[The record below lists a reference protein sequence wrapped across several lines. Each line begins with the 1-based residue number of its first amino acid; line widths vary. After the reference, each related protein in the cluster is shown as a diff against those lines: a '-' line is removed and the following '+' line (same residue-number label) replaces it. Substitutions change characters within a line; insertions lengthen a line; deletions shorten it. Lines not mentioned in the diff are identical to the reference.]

1 MKRTTLVSPCILHHQ
16 NHTPD
21 AWVGVPDGVI
31 ADFQISR
38 LGVDPIQG
46 GGSHMA
52 SVLDGLEFLRHI
64 SGGTRPITAEECYME
79 PGP

>member
-1 MKRTTLVSPCILHHQ
+1 MQHSSAVMGLVPM
-16 NHTPD
+16 TPEM
-21 AWVGVPDGVI
+21 W
-31 ADFQISR
+31 
-38 LGVDPIQG
+38 LELELDPIQG

>member
-1 MKRTTLVSPCILHHQ
+1 MRFPRELANCGKL
-16 NHTPD
+16 
-21 AWVGVPDGVI
+21 
-31 ADFQISR
+31 
-38 LGVDPIQG
+38 
-46 GGSHMA
+46 HMA